1 MHVLDL
7 SRAWDPSQIAAY
19 KPVLAALSFRGGTKK
34 SHSEQ
39 QLPAAL
45 MGRPNKEGSATG
57 KGAALYY
64 VEPPTMALHLCF
76 NEVGPV
82 VPLLWEGSNIDKVF
96 THLRVASP

>member
-7 SRAWDPSQIAAY
+7 SRAWDPSHTEAY
-19 KPVLAALSFRGGTKK
+19 KLVLAALSFRGGTKK

-45 MGRPNKEGSATG
+45 MGRSNKEGSATG

-76 NEVGPV
+76 NERWDRSCHFCG
-82 VPLLWEGSNIDKVF
+82 
-96 THLRVASP
+96 RVAILTKSSHT